1 MVKLSKLLV
10 LFTALA
16 LPAGTYP
23 YIPDIP
29 VGISGPQV
37 EIVDSQAD
45 MDLLQEIDDVGD
57 CSTDPEQSDEKSD
70 IIDPEFLKKLGFILA
85 QVGIAVVSAHCA
97 TAAMCWC
104 FGAEECSLGHQHIL
118 GNPRLVRIAS
128 QLLGRLVFP
137 YVGNLMLWQA
147 LGMAKDLK
155 ERVLG
160 DDEHNTEENIHE

>member
-1 MVKLSKLLV
+1 MKLSKLLV

-29 VGISGPQV
+29 VGISGSQV
-37 EIVDSQAD
+37 ETVDFQAD
-45 MDLLQEIDDVGD
+45 TDVSEEL
-57 CSTDPEQSDEKSD
+57 STAEASQTSHEQSDEKSSV
-70 IIDPEFLKKLGFILA
+70 IDPEFLKKLGSIMA

-118 GNPRLVRIAS
+118 RNPWLVRITS
-128 QLLGRLVFP
+128 HLLGRVVLP
-137 YVGNLMLWQA
+137 CVGNLMLWQA
-147 LGMAKDLK
+147 VGMAKDLK

-160 DDEHNTEENIHE
+160 NDEHITEENIHE